1 MDLERWRRLQE
12 LFEAAL
18 DLPREER
25 SAYLDRGCK
34 GDDELR
40 AELERLLAAQS
51 RAAARQLFEQ
61 PAWEEAIRAGGM
73 AGEQPDAM
81 IGKVVGSVYQIKRK
95 LGAGGFGDVYLA
107 VGQGAGWEAGRFVV
121 KFARHLD
128 EDQKRRFDEEVR
140 INAALKHEN
149 IAPIHHWGEFE
160 GRQFLV
166 VEYIEGGN
174 LGEYIRSHAKQGRG
188 LEPSLVAEI
197 ARQACAGIQAA
208 HDRGV
213 IHRDIKPQN
222 LMIQEVGG
230 RLTVKV
236 IDFGLAKSNDGLTRR
251 PTNGIIGSFNYIAP
265 EQIEP
270 ERYGPPGSLCDVY
283 AMGLVI
289 HEMLTGLVAI
299 TSSGNEHASL
309 FQKQLTYTPPPTGV
323 SKEVDRV
330 ILKAI
335 RKDPLERQPTIS
347 RLAAEL
353 DEAVAEMNRAGVTE
367 PAGGRS
373 RGLLLSGVL
382 GLLLLGAA
390 GIGWR
395 WLDRTQSD
403 GPPVKTASTPT
414 ATPTAT
420 PTTTP
425 TATPTAL
432 ASPPVTVFVKKSG
445 SGEGQVAEDWREQ
458 VFTSRDQLRFTIDP
472 PGTGFIYLVQRG
484 TLGDLTLLYPDRSI
498 DFAQDHSVEA
508 GTPVFFPPAT
518 RGEPNW
524 FAFSKPG
531 VEIIYVVYV
540 QDKTAKLARLIE
552 KEQERN
558 RKNRN
563 RLGQLVLDKS
573 IEALLQQAIAQ
584 PIDDRSSVTRMEI
597 QHVK

>member
-25 SAYLDRGCK
+25 SAYLDRACK
-34 GDDELR
+34 QDDELR

-73 AGEQPDAM
+73 AGEQPDPM
-81 IGKVVGSVYQIKRK
+81 IGQVVGKVYQIKRK
-95 LGAGGFGDVYLA
+95 LEAGGFGDVYLA

-128 EDQKRRFDEEVR
+128 EDQKRRFNEEVR

-289 HEMLTGLVAI
+289 HEMLTGRVAI
-299 TSSGNEHASL
+299 TSSGTEPASL

-353 DEAVAEMNRAGVTE
+353 DEAVAEMNRAGVRERT
-367 PAGGRS
+367 GGRS

-395 WLDRTQSD
+395 WLDRAPSD
-403 GPPVKTASTPT
+403 EPPVGTVS
-414 ATPTAT
+414 TPTAT

-458 VFTSRDQLRFTIDP
+458 IFTSRDQLRFTIDP
-472 PGTGFIYLVQRG
+472 PGNGFIYLVQRG

-508 GTPVFFPPAT
+508 GPPVFFPPAT

-540 QDKTAKLARLIE
+540 RDKTAKLARLIE